1 MKKAAA
7 FKESIIAKQQDR
19 SRTSAYSKKADLD
32 EMGGVLG
39 LYKKKYISSTAVLH
53 LLVPPSKVTLF
64 NRQEGL
70 VA

>member
-32 EMGGVLG
+32 EMGGLLG
-39 LYKKKYISSTAVLH
+39 LYK
-53 LLVPPSKVTLF
+53 
-64 NRQEGL
+64 N
-70 VA
+70 